1 MLTVLVGPG
10 IAVEPVDLVVTNGEV
25 ARLEVEAS
33 GSEPLTYQWWHQ
45 ETNELAGATGPVLEL
60 AAITPAQAG
69 AYAVAVSN
77 AVGSVRSRDAQ
88 VTVLF
93 PPQIH
98 AQPQELAVPR
108 GATAEFAVTVAAL
121 PSPGYQ
127 WFFAVT
133 NLLQNETNAVLV
145 RTNAQ
150 AVDVG
155 SYHVQVSNALG
166 VVTSSVAML
175 WVDDPPSI
183 VAQPQNLTVCIG
195 QTAAF
200 NVLASS
206 SQPLDYHWYFEGT
219 NLVSSTSGATLLL
232 TNVTLAQGGS
242 YHAVATNAF
251 GASASQPAVLR
262 VILPTIFS
270 HPGWNGDIFELSFPT
285 VVGLRYTVE
294 YSTNL
299 AETGWMRV
307 VGASKLLG
315 TGELITIQ
323 DSAATSAS
331 RFYRVL
337 VE

>member
-1 MLTVLVGPG
+1 
-10 IAVEPVDLVVTNGEV
+10 
-25 ARLEVEAS
+25 
-33 GSEPLTYQWWHQ
+33 
-45 ETNELAGATGPVLEL
+45 
-60 AAITPAQAG
+60 
-69 AYAVAVSN
+69 
-77 AVGSVRSRDAQ
+77 

-98 AQPQELAVPR
+98 TQPQDLAVPR
-108 GATAEFAVTVAAL
+108 GANAEFTVSATAL
-121 PSPGYQ
+121 PSASYQ

-133 NLLQNETNAVLV
+133 NLLQYETNAVLV
-145 RTNAQ
+145 RTDAQ

-155 SYHVQVSNALG
+155 QYHVEVSNILG

-183 VAQPQNLTVCIG
+183 VAQPQNLTVRIG

-200 NVLASS
+200 SVLGSS
-206 SQPLDYHWYFEGT
+206 SQPLEYYWYFEGN

-232 TNVTLAQGGS
+232 TNVTLAQGGA

-251 GASASQPAVLR
+251 GASASQTAILR
-262 VILPTIFS
+262 VLMPTVFS
-270 HPGWNGDIFELSFPT
+270 EPTWNGDIFELSFAT
-285 VVGLRYTVE
+285 LVGLRYTVE

-299 AETGWMRV
+299 AEAGWMRV
-307 VGASKLLG
+307 LGASKLLG

-323 DSAATSAS
+323 DSSATNAS